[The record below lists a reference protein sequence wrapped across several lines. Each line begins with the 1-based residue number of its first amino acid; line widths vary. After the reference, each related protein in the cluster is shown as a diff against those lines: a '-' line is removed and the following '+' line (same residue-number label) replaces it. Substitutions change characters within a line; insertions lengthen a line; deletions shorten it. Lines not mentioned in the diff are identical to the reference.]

1 MSSTRKRRKG
11 WDPLPFKRRR
21 SEAGGE
27 CVAVTFRTLRGEV
40 LGEASLAAT
49 CLGRELKLK
58 ARAVAPRG
66 IVTLF
71 HGTAAVKDDVP
82 VGEQGLQGADV
93 QLVVSPVK
101 VEQPNRVRDAVL
113 RFEALDEEGED
124 WQVWDCVTS
133 LTLDESLDLELPSA
147 LQSLTFGNYFNESLA
162 QVRLPSGLQS
172 LTFGTWFDQSL
183 QKVTLPSGL
192 QNLTFGDH
200 FDQSLEHVTLPSG
213 LQTLTLGLMFDHGLT
228 KVELPRG
235 LQHLTVGYYF
245 RWVDLWNVTLPSG
258 LQSLTVGPVFNWS
271 LDKACLCH
279 GRRHRAW
286 IHEMNKSPERVTLPS
301 SVQVIV
307 CPLEDSV
314 RTEIHWCSCVRC
326 A

>member
-1 MSSTRKRRKG
+1 MSSTGERLKH
-11 WDPLPFKRRR
+11 WEPWPFKRRR
-21 SEAGGE
+21 SEAGDE

-40 LGEASLAAT
+40 LGGASLAAT

-66 IVTLF
+66 IVALF

-93 QLVVSPVK
+93 QLVVSPV
-101 VEQPNRVRDAVL
+101 VEEQLNRVRNAVL
-113 RFEALDEEGED
+113 RLETPVEEGED
-124 WQVWDCVTS
+124 WQVWDCVTT
-133 LTLDESLDLELPSA
+133 LTLHESLALELPSD
-147 LQSLTFGNYFNESLA
+147 LQSLTFGNYFNKSLA
-162 QVRLPSGLQS
+162 QVRLPSGMQS

-200 FDQSLEHVTLPSG
+200 FDQSLENVTLPSG
-213 LQTLTLGLMFDHGLT
+213 LKTLTFGLFFDHSLR

-235 LQHLTVGYYF
+235 LQHLTFGYYF
-245 RWVDLWNVTLPSG
+245 HWVDLWNVTLPSG

-271 LDKACLCH
+271 LGKVCLCS
-279 GRRHRAW
+279 GRRSRAW
-286 IHEMNKSPERVTLPS
+286 RDKINKSVERVTPPS
-301 SVQVIV
+301 GVQVIV
-307 CPLEDSV
+307 CPFLTRVTPRIYCIS
-314 RTEIHWCSCVRC
+314 
-326 A
+326 